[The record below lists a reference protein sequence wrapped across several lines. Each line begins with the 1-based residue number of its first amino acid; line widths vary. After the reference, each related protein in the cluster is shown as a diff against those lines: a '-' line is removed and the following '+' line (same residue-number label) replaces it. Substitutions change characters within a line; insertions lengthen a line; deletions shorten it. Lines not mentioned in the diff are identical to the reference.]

1 MIGGINMTYHA
12 KTQRVVLFG
21 LFLLF
26 ILLLTLNDDT
36 WMLYVLVPGAIVIL
50 LTIFVNFKLKILDSF
65 LTFQICVFSLPL
77 YNRTVS
83 SEQISNMKFK
93 RVGWARKCVVVKNK
107 KAFNFSPDSLY
118 KDLIDFAN
126 KYDVPIIKTKDYTI
140 LEK

>member
-1 MIGGINMTYHA
+1 MTYNA

-21 LFLLF
+21 LFLLL

-36 WMLYVLVPGAIVIL
+36 WMLYVLVPAAIVIL

-65 LTFQICVFSLPL
+65 LTFQICLFSLPL

-93 RVGWARKCVVVKNK
+93 RVGWARKCVVIKNK
-107 KAFNFSPDSLY
+107 KAFNFRITNFSPDSLY

-126 KYDVPIIKTKDYTI
+126 KYDVPIFKTKDYTI

>member
-1 MIGGINMTYHA
+1 MTYNA
-12 KTQRVVLFG
+12 KAQRVVLFG

-26 ILLLTLNDDT
+26 ILLLTLNEDT

-65 LTFQICVFSLPL
+65 LTFQICIFSLPL

-107 KAFNFSPDSLY
+107 KAFNFRITNFSPDSLY

-126 KYDVPIIKTKDYTI
+126 KYDVPIYKTKEYTI